1 MAEARAAITALAF
14 DYGVKQIGI
23 AVGQTLTGTAAPVTV
38 IKAQNGQPDW
48 QQLEKILHNWAPG
61 LLLVGLPLNMD
72 GSESEFCLRARKFA
86 RRLQG
91 RFGIKTQMV
100 DERLS
105 TREAKSRDGYRES
118 YRSSPIDNIAAQ
130 IILEAWLNDPS
141 QACEP

>member
-1 MAEARAAITALAF
+1 MVDNSAILTALAF
-14 DYGVKQIGI
+14 DFGAKQIGI
-23 AVGQTLTGTAAPVTV
+23 AVGQTLTATASPVTV

-48 QQLEKILHNWAPG
+48 QQLEKLVKTWAPG

-86 RRLQG
+86 RRLHG
-91 RFGIKTQMV
+91 RFGIKTQMM

-105 TREAKSRDGYRES
+105 TREAKSRDGKRES
-118 YRSSPIDNIAAQ
+118 YRSNPIDNIAAQ

-141 QACEP
+141 QACDP